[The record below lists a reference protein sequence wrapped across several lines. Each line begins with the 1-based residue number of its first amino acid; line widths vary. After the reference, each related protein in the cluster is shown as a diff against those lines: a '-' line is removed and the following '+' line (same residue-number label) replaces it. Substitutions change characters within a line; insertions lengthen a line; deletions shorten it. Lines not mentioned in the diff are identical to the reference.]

1 MDTTIWPP
9 WPSWPTFLSTIG
21 LATLSYLTY
30 TLTRQASIYLL
41 PSQMPRYNRPG
52 TNWALVTGA
61 TDGIGFGFCQE
72 LCARGFNVILHGRNA
87 EKLARR
93 AAELNASFPRRR
105 VDTLCLDVVRTG
117 PGIDDVPR
125 QVRDIIARQGKDE
138 GRLSVLVN
146 NVGGETRP
154 SVTLDTLSY
163 ADVDITIDKNARFMA
178 HITRVLLPVLSEGPG
193 RSGLV
198 LNVSSLSQY
207 GLPYISV
214 YSATKGFVDSFT
226 KALEAECNAEGCGV
240 DVMALRVGQVS
251 TPGFD
256 VESNLFVPE
265 ARTLAKAGLDRVGCG
280 RVIVWAY
287 FWHWLQGLSFEFVPR
302 WVLIRATVQKLM
314 EIKEKEEAKAKALKS
329 Q

>member
-9 WPSWPTFLSTIG
+9 WPSWPTFLSTVG

-41 PSQMPRYNRPG
+41 PSQLPRYNRRG

-72 LCARGFNVILHGRNA
+72 LCARGFNVILHGRNP

-93 AAELNASFPRRR
+93 AAELNALFPRRR
-105 VDTLCLDVVRTG
+105 VDTLCLDVVGTG
-117 PGIDDVPR
+117 SGIDDVPR

-163 ADVDITIDKNARFMA
+163 ADVDATIDKNARFMA
-178 HITRVLLPVLSEGPG
+178 QITRVLLPVLSEGPG

-226 KALEAECNAEGCGV
+226 KALEAESSAEGCGV

-251 TPGFD
+251 TAGFD
-256 VESNLFVPE
+256 VASNLFVPE

-302 WVLIRATVQKLM
+302 WVLIRATVQKMM